1 MPASDSAICA
11 VTAAIRLRTSPNATD
26 ERTWNQ
32 RENSSAGGI
41 TTSATSA
48 SRQSTA
54 NSAAIATT
62 NVSEFAISVFRP
74 SDSTSERAS
83 MSLVSRA
90 MIQPAFVCEKYR
102 SESVVRCPNR
112 CRRSSSTIPWPTAA
126 SPRTTYEPSAHETA
140 LMAT

>member
-11 VTAAIRLRTSPNATD
+11 VTAAIRLRTSPNATA

-54 NSAAIATT
+54 NSAAIAT
-62 NVSEFAISVFRP
+62 
-74 SDSTSERAS
+74 
-83 MSLVSRA
+83 M
-90 MIQPAFVCEKYR
+90 K
-102 SESVVRCPNR
+102 
-112 CRRSSSTIPWPTAA
+112 
-126 SPRTTYEPSAHETA
+126 
-140 LMAT
+140 